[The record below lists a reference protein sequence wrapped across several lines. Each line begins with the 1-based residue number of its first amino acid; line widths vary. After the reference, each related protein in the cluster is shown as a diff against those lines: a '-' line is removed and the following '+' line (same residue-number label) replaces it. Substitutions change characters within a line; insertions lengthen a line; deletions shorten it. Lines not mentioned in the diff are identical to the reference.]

1 MVETAL
7 ALWNKFLWPFLH
19 FSGSCPGAGDGLLRS
34 EVSGYGVLASSGYSL
49 GPGGSRVG
57 DCCSALS
64 TRYGCGAGGSIQG
77 PVAGGFE
84 VMRWMDLCLA
94 ARRRWVQVHGQG
106 SMGCVPGRCSLHG
119 SFLLRLESKPLC
131 DGASS
136 GFCVLA
142 VLFLLR
148 WWPRRRRRWAR
159 DSALGKHIRF

>member
-7 ALWNKFLWPFLH
+7 ALWNKFVWPFLH

-34 EVSGYGVLASSGYSL
+34 EVSGYGVLASSGRLRL
-49 GPGGSRVG
+49 G
-57 DCCSALS
+57 AS
-64 TRYGCGAGGSIQG
+64 TRYGWGAGGSIQG

-84 VMRWMDLCLA
+84 VMRWMDPWMDLCLA

-106 SMGCVPGRCSLHG
+106 SMGCVPGRFSLHG